1 MPLVPWP
8 TCVPKGCRIIFQPTT
23 AFHFLPAS
31 PFFSAPGLSLAPK
44 LLASQPAGKTRKCRG
59 VNAPKVTRAL
69 GMGANGQIPSSLL
82 GDDSESCFHA
92 SGFRRGSLTGLA
104 SRARGSILLTD
115 TDIGF
120 PPFPVSL
127 SPLPHCASWGSL
139 LKKTP
144 SAQVFIS
151 GCGEPTTN
159 QKGSLVLPSY
169 PFMHE
174 TRIKLI
180 SVLDSLFKQRV

>member
-8 TCVPKGCRIIFQPTT
+8 TCVPKGCRIIFQPTA
-23 AFHFLPAS
+23 AFYFLPAS
-31 PFFSAPGLSLAPK
+31 PLFSAPGLSLAPK
-44 LLASQPAGKTRKCRG
+44 LLAPQPAGKTRKCRG

-92 SGFRRGSLTGLA
+92 SGFLRGSLTGLA
-104 SRARGSILLTD
+104 SRARGSIPLTD

-120 PPFPVSL
+120 LPFPVSL

-144 SAQVFIS
+144 SAQVLTS
-151 GCGEPTTN
+151 GSAFGEPTTN
-159 QKGSLVLPSY
+159 QKASLVLPSY
-169 PFMHE
+169 C
-174 TRIKLI
+174 TKLE
-180 SVLDSLFKQRV
+180 